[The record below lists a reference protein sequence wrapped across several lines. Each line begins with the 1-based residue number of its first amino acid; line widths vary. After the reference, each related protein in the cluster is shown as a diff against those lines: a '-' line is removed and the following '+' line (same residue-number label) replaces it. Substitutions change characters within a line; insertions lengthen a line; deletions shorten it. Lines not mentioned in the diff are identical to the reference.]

1 MKKGLLLLADGF
13 EQTEAI
19 ATHDIL
25 LRSHGIE
32 VLPVS
37 ISSSYEVTSS
47 MGLKIEVPAR
57 LMDIKDVL
65 SYDFIVLPGGK
76 VGVDNLGASALVRQ
90 TITKFHDAGKVIG
103 AICAAPSI
111 LGEMGYLDGKHF
123 TCFPGFQQGNG
134 IYENTGSVIDGN
146 LVTGH
151 SMAYSIPFAEN
162 LVRVLVG
169 ESGVERLKGGAYS
182 I

>member
-47 MGLKIEVPAR
+47 MGLKILVSKR
-57 LMDIKDVL
+57 LEDIKDV
-65 SYDFIVLPGGK
+65 SAYDFIVLPGGK
-76 VGVDNLGASALVRQ
+76 VGVDNLSASALVRK
-90 TITKFHDAGKVIG
+90 TITIFHNEGKVIG

-111 LGEMGYLDGKHF
+111 LGEMGYLDGKHY
-123 TCFPGFQQGNG
+123 TCFPGFQRGNG
-134 IYENTGSVIDGN
+134 IYEESGSVIDGN

-151 SMAYSIPFAEN
+151 SMAYSISFAEN

-169 ESGVERLKGGAYS
+169 ESGVERLKGGAYG